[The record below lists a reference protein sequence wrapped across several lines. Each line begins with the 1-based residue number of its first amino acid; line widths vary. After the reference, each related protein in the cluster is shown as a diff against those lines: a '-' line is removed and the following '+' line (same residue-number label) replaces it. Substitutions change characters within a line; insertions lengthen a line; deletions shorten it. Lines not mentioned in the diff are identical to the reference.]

1 MCAMVFTE
9 QQKIK
14 IITFWYE
21 SKSYVEVCRSFC
33 REFNVHT
40 RDGPKNAIKQIVKHF
55 EDKGT
60 MRNTNKG
67 NSGWPASITKIQ
79 ENIDKVRNSTI
90 NSPKKS
96 HHHRSQELRMSSSSV
111 VSYTEE
117 GTTIVSVHH
126 IC

>member
-14 IITFWYE
+14 IIKFWYE
-21 SKSYVEVCRSFC
+21 SKSYVEVRRPFC

-40 RDGPKNAIKQIVKHF
+40 HDGPKNNASKRIVKYF

-60 MRNTNKG
+60 VRNTNKG
-67 NSGWPASITKIQ
+67 NSGRPASVTKIQ

-90 NSPKKS
+90 KSKKIPSP
-96 HHHRSQELRMSSSSV
+96 SV
-111 VSYTEE
+111 TRIEDVFLQCVSYTEE